1 MANALDRCDNC
12 GKRCGSGE
20 LFRHAQKFIC
30 PDCLEKE
37 TYFGNCCP
45 SCGGTIDQA
54 SEEAQLLMV
63 PRGATLGQEQGVNVP
78 VIICPHCHVLH
89 LDGYQYANARRLQL
103 TGSAVVEYTLGVL
116 DISDGVGR
124 SVN

>member
-1 MANALDRCDNC
+1 MANTVDRCDNC
-12 GKRCGSGE
+12 GKRCGSSE

-30 PDCLEKE
+30 TDCLEKE

-45 SCGGTIDQA
+45 SCGGAIDQA
-54 SEEAQLLMV
+54 SEKAQQLMV

-89 LDGYQYANARRLQL
+89 LDGYHANARRLQL
-103 TGSAVVEYTLGVL
+103 TGSAVVEYTLGAL
-116 DISDGVGR
+116 GIDGVRR